1 MNQILQ
7 VENPKKI
14 KKAKIF
20 QSHLLLFLFSS
31 ITILLFS
38 ILGYLLYDQNKKY
51 NMSKKLSEQYDIIRL
66 YSNINNYDIN
76 NLEDSNNFSNYN
88 NLENYTTSSIN
99 NNFLIGTIEIPKL
112 NLYYPFFSSLNDE
125 CLQIYPCRFFGDM
138 PPKNSNLCI
147 AGHNYENDLFFSKIS
162 TLNLDD
168 EIIITNN
175 SNQSFSYYVSDIY
188 EVQEN
193 DFSPITIY
201 NHEDKQ
207 LTLITCNNFNKNRII
222 VRCDSNKS

>member
-7 VENPKKI
+7 IENPKKI
-14 KKAKIF
+14 KKTKIF

-51 NMSKKLSEQYDIIRL
+51 NISKKLSEQYDIIRL
-66 YSNINNYDIN
+66 YSNINNSDIN
-76 NLEDSNNFSNYN
+76 SIEKSNNFSN
-88 NLENYTTSSIN
+88 LENYNTSSIN

-138 PPKNSNLCI
+138 PPKNGNLCI
-147 AGHNYENDLFFSKIS
+147 AGHNYENDLFFSRIP

-188 EVQEN
+188 EVSEN

-201 NHEDKQ
+201 NQENKQ
-207 LTLITCNNFNKNRII
+207 LTLITCNNLNKNRII
-222 VRCDSNKS
+222 VKCDSNKN